1 MFSLVGCNNKNKKPA
16 DLDEQIYQ
24 DALAAINITD
34 QYLEGDISIS
44 DLEERLKDFKNYI
57 YDDCDYE
64 NDTTINILVS
74 GDIATLIMQTSVS
87 TTDKYLN
94 SARSNTSDNDYD
106 YRNGIREYRDKLAER
121 INYGK

>member
-1 MFSLVGCNNKNKKPA
+1 MVNNS
-16 DLDEQIYQ
+16 
-24 DALAAINITD
+24 
-34 QYLEGDISIS
+34 G
-44 DLEERLKDFKNYI
+44 LKDFKNYI

>member
-44 DLEERLKDFKNYI
+44 DLEERLNLNYSSR
-57 YDDCDYE
+57 
-64 NDTTINILVS
+64 L
-74 GDIATLIMQTSVS
+74 GQ
-87 TTDKYLN
+87 
-94 SARSNTSDNDYD
+94 R
-106 YRNGIREYRDKLAER
+106 G
-121 INYGK
+121 